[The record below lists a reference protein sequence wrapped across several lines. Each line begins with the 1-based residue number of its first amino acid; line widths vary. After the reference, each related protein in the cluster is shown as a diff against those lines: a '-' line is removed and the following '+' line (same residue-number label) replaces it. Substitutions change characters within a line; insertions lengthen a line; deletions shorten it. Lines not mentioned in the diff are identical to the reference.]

1 MPEQSRIA
9 STRRLARVSLLA
21 ALALVLSYIET
32 MIPLPVALPGVKLGL
47 SNVAV
52 VVALLSLDVRA
63 GVSVALAKV
72 VASGFLFGS
81 PMMFAYSLGGTVL
94 AFSGAAALSRVPD
107 VGAVAVSMVAAVLHN
122 AGQLAVAA
130 LLLGTASVF
139 VNLPP
144 LALAACVT
152 GAVTGAVASGVLAA
166 QPGGRAGEVG
176 AAGEG
181 VAANAGGAAAVVAD
195 EGGEAGANGA
205 ASTLVRGTFH
215 VKRSATEVVSPDGA
229 HKLVGGSS
237 SSSASNMFSRP
248 ATAGGFGVYRPG
260 SSLAHRLD
268 PRAKIVFV
276 VLFFVA
282 AFCAQGLVGLAALAF
297 AAVVSQAASGGAF
310 ARALRQLK
318 PFVWLMVF
326 VTVFDALFVRSGAV
340 LLEAGP
346 LCVSAGGIAFGV
358 ENVVRFA
365 CLLLGTS
372 ALMATTSPAALT
384 DGFALLARPLS
395 RAGVRTDRAQLA
407 VSMTFRFVPTLVAE
421 FDRIRIAQASRAASF
436 GGNVAQRAISTVPV
450 LVPLFTSALRRSE
463 TLAFAVESRLFGANP
478 GGRTRLK
485 TYRMGGCDWA
495 AIAAGCMLVALVIIL

>member
-63 GVSVALAKV
+63 GVSVALVKV

-81 PMMFAYSLGGTVL
+81 PMMFAYSLGGTLL
-94 AFSGAAALSRVPD
+94 AFSGAAVLSRVPD

-122 AGQLAVAA
+122 AGQLVVAA
-130 LLLGTASVF
+130 LMLGTASVF

-166 QPGGRAGEVG
+166 QPGGREG
-176 AAGEG
+176 GEG
-181 VAANAGGAAAVVAD
+181 VEAVGSAKI
-195 EGGEAGANGA
+195 A
-205 ASTLVRGTFH
+205 ASTAPAQPSHRTFH
-215 VKRSATEVVSPDGA
+215 VKRSGKQVVSPGEMRA
-229 HKLVGGSS
+229 SAVGRP
-237 SSSASNMFSRP
+237 SAASDVFSRP
-248 ATAGGFGVYRPG
+248 AAAGGFGVFRPG

-268 PRAKIVFV
+268 PRAKIAFV
-276 VLFFVA
+276 ILFFVA
-282 AFCAQGLVGLAALAF
+282 AFCAQGLAGLAILVV
-297 AAVVSQAASGGAF
+297 AAVASQAASGGTF

-318 PFVWLMVF
+318 PFLWLIVF
-326 VTVFDALFVRSGAV
+326 VAIFDALFVRSGAV
-340 LLEAGP
+340 LFEAGP
-346 LCVSAGGIAFGV
+346 VCVSAGGIAFGV

-384 DGFALLARPLS
+384 DGFALITRPLARI
-395 RAGVRTDRAQLA
+395 GVRTDRAQLA
-407 VSMTFRFVPTLVAE
+407 VSMTLRFVPTLVGE
-421 FDRIRIAQASRAASF
+421 FDRIRIAQASRAADF

-463 TLAFAVESRLFGANP
+463 TLAFAVESRLFGAKP

-495 AIAAGCMLVALVIIL
+495 IVAVGCALVALAIIM

>member
-63 GVSVALAKV
+63 GMSVALVKV

-181 VAANAGGAAAVVAD
+181 VSANAGGAAAVAY
-195 EGGEAGANGA
+195 EGREAGSNGV

-276 VLFFVA
+276 ILFFVA

-297 AAVVSQAASGGAF
+297 AAVVSQAASGGTF

-340 LLEAGP
+340 LFEAGP
-346 LCVSAGGIAFGV
+346 VCVSAGGVAFGV

>member
-1 MPEQSRIA
+1 MPEQPRIA

-63 GVSVALAKV
+63 GMSVALVKV

-166 QPGGRAGEVG
+166 QPGAAQPATAREVG

-181 VAANAGGAAAVVAD
+181 AD
-195 EGGEAGANGA
+195 AGA
-205 ASTLVRGTFH
+205 
-215 VKRSATEVVSPDGA
+215 DG
-229 HKLVGGSS
+229 VGGIPAQPGASWPATARPGGKAFRP
-237 SSSASNMFSRP
+237 SAGSRSRP
-248 ATAGGFGVYRPG
+248 AATGGFGVYRPG
-260 SSLAHRLD
+260 SSFAHRLD
-268 PRAKIVFV
+268 PRAKIAFV
-276 VLFFVA
+276 ILFFVA
-282 AFCAQGLVGLAALAF
+282 AFCAQGPAGLAVLA
-297 AAVVSQAASGGAF
+297 AAAAASQAASGGTL
-310 ARALRQLK
+310 ARALRQVK
-318 PFVWLMVF
+318 PFAWLMVF
-326 VTVFDALFVRSGAV
+326 VAIFDALFVRSGAV
-340 LLEAGP
+340 ILEAGP
-346 LCVSAGGIAFGV
+346 ICVSAGGIAFGV

-372 ALMATTSPAALT
+372 ALMATTSPSALT
-384 DGFALLARPLS
+384 DGFALLSRPLA
-395 RAGVRTDRAQLA
+395 RVGVRTDRAQLA

-421 FDRIRIAQASRAASF
+421 FDRIRIAQASRAANF
-436 GGNVAQRAISTVPV
+436 GGNVAERAISTVPV
-450 LVPLFTSALRRSE
+450 LVPLFSSALRRSE

-485 TYRMGGCDWA
+485 TYRMGGSDWT
-495 AIAAGCMLVALVIIL
+495 AIVASGVLVTLAIIL

>member
-63 GVSVALAKV
+63 GVSVALVKV

-81 PMMFAYSLGGTVL
+81 PMMFAYSLGGTLL
-94 AFSGAAALSRVPD
+94 AFSGAAVLSRVPD

-122 AGQLAVAA
+122 AGQLVVAA
-130 LLLGTASVF
+130 LMLGTASVL

-166 QPGGRAGEVG
+166 QPGGREG
-176 AAGEG
+176 GEG
-181 VAANAGGAAAVVAD
+181 VEAVSSAKVAGSAAPAQPSQGA
-195 EGGEAGANGA
+195 
-205 ASTLVRGTFH
+205 FH
-215 VKRSATEVVSPDGA
+215 VKRLGKQAVSPGEMRA
-229 HKLVGGSS
+229 
-237 SSSASNMFSRP
+237 SAAGRPSAASDVFSRP
-248 ATAGGFGVYRPG
+248 AAAGGFGVFRPG

-268 PRAKIVFV
+268 PRAKIAFV
-276 VLFFVA
+276 ILFFVA
-282 AFCAQGLVGLAALAF
+282 AFCAQGLAGLAILVV
-297 AAVVSQAASGGAF
+297 AAVASQAASGGTF

-318 PFVWLMVF
+318 PFLWLIVF
-326 VTVFDALFVRSGAV
+326 VAIFDALFVRSGTV
-340 LLEAGP
+340 LFEAGP
-346 LCVSAGGIAFGV
+346 VCVSAGGIAFGV

-384 DGFALLARPLS
+384 DGFALITRPLARI
-395 RAGVRTDRAQLA
+395 GVRTDRAQLA
-407 VSMTFRFVPTLVAE
+407 VSMTLRFVPTLVGE
-421 FDRIRIAQASRAASF
+421 FDRIRIAQASRAANF

-463 TLAFAVESRLFGANP
+463 TLAFAVESRLFGAKP

-495 AIAAGCMLVALVIIL
+495 IVAMGCALVALAIIM

>member
-1 MPEQSRIA
+1 MPEQPRIA

-63 GVSVALAKV
+63 GMSVALVKV

-181 VAANAGGAAAVVAD
+181 VSANAGGAAAVAY
-195 EGGEAGANGA
+195 EGREAGSNGV

-276 VLFFVA
+276 ILFFVA

-297 AAVVSQAASGGAF
+297 AAVVSQAASGGTF

-340 LLEAGP
+340 LFEAGP
-346 LCVSAGGIAFGV
+346 VCVSAGGVAFGV

-421 FDRIRIAQASRAASF
+421 FDRIRIAQASRAANF
-436 GGNVAQRAISTVPV
+436 GGNVAERAISTVPV
-450 LVPLFTSALRRSE
+450 LVPLFSSALRRSE

-485 TYRMGGCDWA
+485 TYRMGGSDWT
-495 AIAAGCMLVALVIIL
+495 AIVASGVLVTLAIIL

>member
-1 MPEQSRIA
+1 MPEQPRIA

-52 VVALLSLDVRA
+52 VVALLSLDARA
-63 GVSVALAKV
+63 GMSVALVKV

-166 QPGGRAGEVG
+166 HPGAARPATAREVG

-181 VAANAGGAAAVVAD
+181 AD
-195 EGGEAGANGA
+195 AGA
-205 ASTLVRGTFH
+205 
-215 VKRSATEVVSPDGA
+215 DG
-229 HKLVGGSS
+229 VGGVPAQEAARPATARPGSKAFRP
-237 SSSASNMFSRP
+237 SAGSRSRPAATAAFSRP
-248 ATAGGFGVYRPG
+248 AATGGFGVYRPG
-260 SSLAHRLD
+260 SSFAHRLD
-268 PRAKIVFV
+268 PRAKIAFV
-276 VLFFVA
+276 ILFFVA
-282 AFCAQGLVGLAALAF
+282 AFCAQGPAGLAVLA
-297 AAVVSQAASGGAF
+297 AAAAASQAASGGTL
-310 ARALRQLK
+310 ARALRQVK
-318 PFVWLMVF
+318 PFAWLMVF
-326 VTVFDALFVRSGAV
+326 VAIFDALFVRSGAV
-340 LLEAGP
+340 ILEAGP
-346 LCVSAGGIAFGV
+346 ICVSAGGIAFGV

-372 ALMATTSPAALT
+372 ALMATTSPSALT
-384 DGFALLARPLS
+384 DGFALLSRPLA
-395 RAGVRTDRAQLA
+395 RVGVRTDRAQLA
-407 VSMTFRFVPTLVAE
+407 VSMTFRFVPTLVVE
-421 FDRIRIAQASRAASF
+421 FDRIRIAQAARAANF
-436 GGNVAQRAISTVPV
+436 GGSVAERTISTVPV
-450 LVPLFTSALRRSE
+450 LVPLFSSALRRSE
-463 TLAFAVESRLFGANP
+463 TLAFAVESRLFGADP

-485 TYRMGGCDWA
+485 TYRMGGSDWT
-495 AIAAGCMLVALVIIL
+495 AIVAGGVLVTLAIIL

>member
-52 VVALLSLDVRA
+52 VVALLSLDMRA
-63 GVSVALAKV
+63 GASVALVKV

-94 AFSGAAALSRVPD
+94 AFSGAAALARVPD

-130 LLLGTASVF
+130 LMLGTASVF

-152 GAVTGAVASGVLAA
+152 GAVTGAVAAGVLAA
-166 QPGGRAGEVG
+166 QPKE
-176 AAGEG
+176 
-181 VAANAGGAAAVVAD
+181 
-195 EGGEAGANGA
+195 
-205 ASTLVRGTFH
+205 GTFH
-215 VKRSATEVVSPDGA
+215 VKRSDERTVVPDG
-229 HKLVGGSS
+229 KRFLGGSS
-237 SSSASNMFSRP
+237 RKPASSELFSR
-248 ATAGGFGVYRPG
+248 AAASGGFGVYAPG
-260 SSLAHRLD
+260 CSFAHRLD
-268 PRAKIVFV
+268 PRAKIAFV
-276 VLFFVA
+276 ILFFVA
-282 AFCAQGLVGLAALAF
+282 AFCAQGLAGLAVLAGS
-297 AAVVSQAASGGAF
+297 AVASQVASGGTA
-310 ARALRQLK
+310 ARACRQLK
-318 PFVWLMVF
+318 PFAWLIAF
-326 VTVFDALFVRSGAV
+326 VVVFDALFVRSGAV
-340 LLEAGP
+340 LFEAGP
-346 LCVSAGGIAFGV
+346 VCVSTGGIAFGV
-358 ENVVRFA
+358 ENVVRFV

-384 DGFALLARPLS
+384 DGFALFTRPLS
-395 RAGVRTDRAQLA
+395 HAGVRVDRAQLA
-407 VSMTFRFVPTLVAE
+407 VSMTLRFVPTLVSE
-421 FDRIRIAQASRAASF
+421 FDRIRIAQASRAANF

-485 TYRMGGCDWA
+485 TYRMGGCGWA
-495 AIAAGCMLVALVIIL
+495 VVAAGVVLVVLTIVV

>member
-1 MPEQSRIA
+1 MPEQPRIA

-63 GVSVALAKV
+63 GMSVALVKV

-166 QPGGRAGEVG
+166 QPGAAQPATAREVG

-181 VAANAGGAAAVVAD
+181 AD
-195 EGGEAGANGA
+195 AGA
-205 ASTLVRGTFH
+205 
-215 VKRSATEVVSPDGA
+215 DG
-229 HKLVGGSS
+229 VGGIPAQPGASWPATARPGGKAFRP
-237 SSSASNMFSRP
+237 SAGSRSRP
-248 ATAGGFGVYRPG
+248 AATGGFGVYRPG
-260 SSLAHRLD
+260 SSFAHRLD
-268 PRAKIVFV
+268 PRAKIAFV
-276 VLFFVA
+276 ILFFVA
-282 AFCAQGLVGLAALAF
+282 AFCAQGPAGLAVLA
-297 AAVVSQAASGGAF
+297 AAAAASQAASGGTL
-310 ARALRQLK
+310 ARALRQVK
-318 PFVWLMVF
+318 PFAWLMVF
-326 VTVFDALFVRSGAV
+326 VAIFDALFVRSGAAI
-340 LLEAGP
+340 LEAGP
-346 LCVSAGGIAFGV
+346 ICVSAGGIAFGV

-372 ALMATTSPAALT
+372 ALMATTSPSALT
-384 DGFALLARPLS
+384 DGFALLSRPLA
-395 RAGVRTDRAQLA
+395 RVGVRTDRAQLA

>member
-63 GVSVALAKV
+63 GMSVALVKV

-181 VAANAGGAAAVVAD
+181 VSANAGGAAAVAD
-195 EGGEAGANGA
+195 EGREAGSNGV

-276 VLFFVA
+276 ILFFVA
-282 AFCAQGLVGLAALAF
+282 AFCAQGLVGFAALAF
-297 AAVVSQAASGGAF
+297 AAVVSQAASGGTF

-340 LLEAGP
+340 LFEAGP
-346 LCVSAGGIAFGV
+346 VCVSAGGVAFGV

-395 RAGVRTDRAQLA
+395 RVGVRTDRAQLA

>member
-63 GVSVALAKV
+63 GVSVALVKV

-81 PMMFAYSLGGTVL
+81 PMMFAYSLGGTLL
-94 AFSGAAALSRVPD
+94 AFSGAAVLSRVPD

-122 AGQLAVAA
+122 AGQLVVAA
-130 LLLGTASVF
+130 LMLGTASVF

-166 QPGGRAGEVG
+166 QPGGREG
-176 AAGEG
+176 GEG
-181 VAANAGGAAAVVAD
+181 VEAVGSAKI
-195 EGGEAGANGA
+195 A
-205 ASTLVRGTFH
+205 ASAAPAQPSQGAFH
-215 VKRSATEVVSPDGA
+215 VKRSGKQAVSPGEMR
-229 HKLVGGSS
+229 GSAAGRP
-237 SSSASNMFSRP
+237 SAASDVFSRP
-248 ATAGGFGVYRPG
+248 AAAGGFGVFCPG

-268 PRAKIVFV
+268 PRAKIAFV
-276 VLFFVA
+276 ILFFVA
-282 AFCAQGLVGLAALAF
+282 AFCAQGLAGLAILVV
-297 AAVVSQAASGGAF
+297 AAVASQAASGGTF
-310 ARALRQLK
+310 ACALRQLK
-318 PFVWLMVF
+318 PFLWLIVF
-326 VTVFDALFVRSGAV
+326 VAIFDALFVRSGTV
-340 LLEAGP
+340 LFEAGP
-346 LCVSAGGIAFGV
+346 VCVSAGGIAFGV

-384 DGFALLARPLS
+384 DGFALITRPLARI
-395 RAGVRTDRAQLA
+395 GVRTDRAQLA
-407 VSMTFRFVPTLVAE
+407 VSMTLRFVPTLVGE
-421 FDRIRIAQASRAASF
+421 FDRIRIAQASRAANF

-463 TLAFAVESRLFGANP
+463 TLAFAVESRLFGAKP

-495 AIAAGCMLVALVIIL
+495 IVAVGCALVALTIIM

>member
-1 MPEQSRIA
+1 MPEQPRIA

-52 VVALLSLDVRA
+52 VVALLSLDARA
-63 GVSVALAKV
+63 GMSVALVKV

-166 QPGGRAGEVG
+166 HPGAARPATARPGGKAFRPFAGSRSRP
-176 AAGEG
+176 AAT
-181 VAANAGGAAAVVAD
+181 AA
-195 EGGEAGANGA
+195 
-205 ASTLVRGTFH
+205 
-215 VKRSATEVVSPDGA
+215 
-229 HKLVGGSS
+229 
-237 SSSASNMFSRP
+237 FSRP
-248 ATAGGFGVYRPG
+248 AATGGFGVYRPG
-260 SSLAHRLD
+260 SSFAHRLD
-268 PRAKIVFV
+268 PRAKIAFV
-276 VLFFVA
+276 ILFFVA
-282 AFCAQGLVGLAALAF
+282 AFCAQGPVGLAVLA
-297 AAVVSQAASGGAF
+297 AAAAASQAASGGTL
-310 ARALRQLK
+310 ARALRQMK
-318 PFVWLMVF
+318 PFAWLMVF
-326 VTVFDALFVRSGAV
+326 VAIFDALFVRSGAV
-340 LLEAGP
+340 ILEAGP
-346 LCVSAGGIAFGV
+346 ICVSAGGIAFGV

-436 GGNVAQRAISTVPV
+436 GGNVAQRAFSTVPV

>member
-1 MPEQSRIA
+1 MPEQPRIA

-63 GVSVALAKV
+63 GMSVALVKV

-166 QPGGRAGEVG
+166 QPGAARPATAREVG

-181 VAANAGGAAAVVAD
+181 AD
-195 EGGEAGANGA
+195 AGA
-205 ASTLVRGTFH
+205 
-215 VKRSATEVVSPDGA
+215 DG
-229 HKLVGGSS
+229 VGGVP
-237 SSSASNMFSRP
+237 AQEAARP
-248 ATAGGFGVYRPG
+248 ATARPGCKAFRPSAGSRSRPAATAAFYRPAATGGFGVYRPG
-260 SSLAHRLD
+260 SSFAHRLD
-268 PRAKIVFV
+268 PRAKIAFV
-276 VLFFVA
+276 ILFFVA
-282 AFCAQGLVGLAALAF
+282 AFCAQGPVGLAVLA
-297 AAVVSQAASGGAF
+297 AAAAASQAASGGTL
-310 ARALRQLK
+310 ARALRQVK
-318 PFVWLMVF
+318 PFAWLMVF
-326 VTVFDALFVRSGAV
+326 VAIFDALFVRSGAV
-340 LLEAGP
+340 ILEAGP
-346 LCVSAGGIAFGV
+346 ICVSAGGIAFGV

-372 ALMATTSPAALT
+372 ALMATTSPSALT
-384 DGFALLARPLS
+384 DGFALLSRPLA
-395 RAGVRTDRAQLA
+395 RVGVRTDRAQLA

-421 FDRIRIAQASRAASF
+421 FDRIRIAQAARAANF
-436 GGNVAQRAISTVPV
+436 GGNVAERTISTVPV
-450 LVPLFTSALRRSE
+450 LVPLFSSALRRSE

-485 TYRMGGCDWA
+485 TYRMGGSDWT
-495 AIAAGCMLVALVIIL
+495 AIVAGGVLVTLAIIL

>member
-1 MPEQSRIA
+1 MPEQPRIA

-63 GVSVALAKV
+63 GMSVALVKV

-166 QPGGRAGEVG
+166 QPGAARPATAREVG

-181 VAANAGGAAAVVAD
+181 AD
-195 EGGEAGANGA
+195 AGA
-205 ASTLVRGTFH
+205 
-215 VKRSATEVVSPDGA
+215 DG
-229 HKLVGGSS
+229 VGGVPAQEAARPATARPGSKAFRPFAGS
-237 SSSASNMFSRP
+237 RSRPAATAAFSRP
-248 ATAGGFGVYRPG
+248 AATGGFGVYRPG
-260 SSLAHRLD
+260 SSFAHRLD
-268 PRAKIVFV
+268 PRAKIAFV
-276 VLFFVA
+276 ILFFVA
-282 AFCAQGLVGLAALAF
+282 AFCAQGPVGLAVLA
-297 AAVVSQAASGGAF
+297 AAAAASQAASGGTL
-310 ARALRQLK
+310 ARALRQVK
-318 PFVWLMVF
+318 PFAWLMVF
-326 VTVFDALFVRSGAV
+326 VAIFDALFVRSGAV
-340 LLEAGP
+340 ILEAGP
-346 LCVSAGGIAFGV
+346 ICVSAGGIAFGV

-372 ALMATTSPAALT
+372 ALMATTSPSALT
-384 DGFALLARPLS
+384 DGFALLSRPLA
-395 RAGVRTDRAQLA
+395 RVGVRTDRAQLA

-421 FDRIRIAQASRAASF
+421 FDRIRIAQAARAANF
-436 GGNVAQRAISTVPV
+436 GGNVAERTISTVPV
-450 LVPLFTSALRRSE
+450 LVPLFSSALRRSE

-485 TYRMGGCDWA
+485 TYRMGGSDWT
-495 AIAAGCMLVALVIIL
+495 AIVAGGVLVTLAIIL

>member
-63 GVSVALAKV
+63 GMSVALVKV

-181 VAANAGGAAAVVAD
+181 VSANAGGAAAVAD
-195 EGGEAGANGA
+195 EGREAGANGA

-237 SSSASNMFSRP
+237 SSSASNMFSLP

-276 VLFFVA
+276 ILFFVA

-297 AAVVSQAASGGAF
+297 AAVVSQAASGGTF

-340 LLEAGP
+340 LFEAGP
-346 LCVSAGGIAFGV
+346 VCVSAGGVAFGV

-463 TLAFAVESRLFGANP
+463 TLAFAVESRLFGVNP

>member
-1 MPEQSRIA
+1 MPEQPRIA

-52 VVALLSLDVRA
+52 VVALLSLDARA
-63 GVSVALAKV
+63 GMSVALVKV

-166 QPGGRAGEVG
+166 HPGAARPATARPGGKAFRPFAGSRSRP
-176 AAGEG
+176 AAT
-181 VAANAGGAAAVVAD
+181 AA
-195 EGGEAGANGA
+195 
-205 ASTLVRGTFH
+205 
-215 VKRSATEVVSPDGA
+215 
-229 HKLVGGSS
+229 
-237 SSSASNMFSRP
+237 FSRP
-248 ATAGGFGVYRPG
+248 AATGGFGVYRPG
-260 SSLAHRLD
+260 SSFAHRLD
-268 PRAKIVFV
+268 PRAKIAFV
-276 VLFFVA
+276 ILFFVA
-282 AFCAQGLVGLAALAF
+282 AFCAQGPVGLAVLA
-297 AAVVSQAASGGAF
+297 AAAAASQAASGGTL
-310 ARALRQLK
+310 ARALRQVK
-318 PFVWLMVF
+318 PFAWLMVF
-326 VTVFDALFVRSGAV
+326 VAIFDALFVRSGAV
-340 LLEAGP
+340 ILEAGP
-346 LCVSAGGIAFGV
+346 ICVSAGGIAFGV

-372 ALMATTSPAALT
+372 ALMATTSPSALT
-384 DGFALLARPLS
+384 DGFALLSRPLA
-395 RAGVRTDRAQLA
+395 RVGVRTDRAQLA

-421 FDRIRIAQASRAASF
+421 FDRIRIAQAARAANF
-436 GGNVAQRAISTVPV
+436 GGNVAERTISTVPV
-450 LVPLFTSALRRSE
+450 LVPLFSSALRRSE

-485 TYRMGGCDWA
+485 TYRMGGSDWA
-495 AIAAGCMLVALVIIL
+495 AIVAGGVLVTLAIIL

>member
-1 MPEQSRIA
+1 MPEQPRIA

-63 GVSVALAKV
+63 GMSVALVKV

-166 QPGGRAGEVG
+166 QPG
-176 AAGEG
+176 AA
-181 VAANAGGAAAVVAD
+181 
-195 EGGEAGANGA
+195 
-205 ASTLVRGTFH
+205 
-215 VKRSATEVVSPDGA
+215 
-229 HKLVGGSS
+229 
-237 SSSASNMFSRP
+237 RP
-248 ATAGGFGVYRPG
+248 ATARPGGKAFRPSAGSRSRPAATAAFYRPAATGGFGVYRPG
-260 SSLAHRLD
+260 SSFAHRLD
-268 PRAKIVFV
+268 PRAKIAFV
-276 VLFFVA
+276 ILFFVA
-282 AFCAQGLVGLAALAF
+282 AFCAQGPAGLAVLA
-297 AAVVSQAASGGAF
+297 AAAAASQAASGATL
-310 ARALRQLK
+310 ARALRQVK
-318 PFVWLMVF
+318 PFAWLMVF
-326 VTVFDALFVRSGAV
+326 VAIFDALFVRSGAV
-340 LLEAGP
+340 ILEAGP
-346 LCVSAGGIAFGV
+346 ICVSAGGIAFGV

-372 ALMATTSPAALT
+372 ALMATTSPSALT
-384 DGFALLARPLS
+384 DGFALLSRPLA
-395 RAGVRTDRAQLA
+395 RVGVRTDRAQLA
-407 VSMTFRFVPTLVAE
+407 VSMTFRFVPSLVAE
-421 FDRIRIAQASRAASF
+421 FDRIRIAQAARAANF
-436 GGNVAQRAISTVPV
+436 GGNVAERTISTVPV
-450 LVPLFTSALRRSE
+450 LVPLFSSALRRSE

-485 TYRMGGCDWA
+485 TYRMGGSDWT
-495 AIAAGCMLVALVIIL
+495 AIVAGGVLVTLAIIL

>member
-1 MPEQSRIA
+1 MPEQPRIA

-63 GVSVALAKV
+63 GMSVALVKV

-166 QPGGRAGEVG
+166 QPGAAQPATAREVG

-181 VAANAGGAAAVVAD
+181 AD
-195 EGGEAGANGA
+195 AGA
-205 ASTLVRGTFH
+205 
-215 VKRSATEVVSPDGA
+215 DG
-229 HKLVGGSS
+229 VGGIPAQPGASWPATARPGCKAFRP
-237 SSSASNMFSRP
+237 SAGSRSRPAATAAFSRP
-248 ATAGGFGVYRPG
+248 AATGGFGVYRPG
-260 SSLAHRLD
+260 SSFAHRLD
-268 PRAKIVFV
+268 PRAKIAFV
-276 VLFFVA
+276 ILFFVA
-282 AFCAQGLVGLAALAF
+282 AFCAQGPAGLAVLA
-297 AAVVSQAASGGAF
+297 AAAAASQAASGGTL
-310 ARALRQLK
+310 ARALRQVK
-318 PFVWLMVF
+318 PFAWLMVF
-326 VTVFDALFVRSGAV
+326 VAIFDALFVRSGAAI
-340 LLEAGP
+340 LEAGP
-346 LCVSAGGIAFGV
+346 ICVSAGGIAFGV

-372 ALMATTSPAALT
+372 ALMATTSPSALT
-384 DGFALLARPLS
+384 DGFALLSRPLA
-395 RAGVRTDRAQLA
+395 RVGVRTDRAQLA

-421 FDRIRIAQASRAASF
+421 FDRIRIAQASRAANF
-436 GGNVAQRAISTVPV
+436 GGNVAERAISTVPV
-450 LVPLFTSALRRSE
+450 LVPLFSSALRRSE

-485 TYRMGGCDWA
+485 TYRMGGSDWT
-495 AIAAGCMLVALVIIL
+495 AIVASGVLVTLAIIL

>member
-63 GVSVALAKV
+63 GMSVALVKV

-166 QPGGRAGEVG
+166 QPGAAQPATAREVG

-181 VAANAGGAAAVVAD
+181 AD
-195 EGGEAGANGA
+195 AGA
-205 ASTLVRGTFH
+205 
-215 VKRSATEVVSPDGA
+215 DG
-229 HKLVGGSS
+229 VGGIPAQPGASWPATARPGGKAFRP
-237 SSSASNMFSRP
+237 SAGSRSRP
-248 ATAGGFGVYRPG
+248 AATGGFGVYRPG
-260 SSLAHRLD
+260 SSFAHRLD
-268 PRAKIVFV
+268 PRAKIAFV
-276 VLFFVA
+276 ILFFVA
-282 AFCAQGLVGLAALAF
+282 AFCAQGPAGLAVLA
-297 AAVVSQAASGGAF
+297 AAAAASQAASGGTL
-310 ARALRQLK
+310 ARALRQVK
-318 PFVWLMVF
+318 PFAWLMVF
-326 VTVFDALFVRSGAV
+326 VAIFDALFVRSGAAI
-340 LLEAGP
+340 LEAGP
-346 LCVSAGGIAFGV
+346 ICVSAGGIAFGV

-372 ALMATTSPAALT
+372 ALMATTSPSALT
-384 DGFALLARPLS
+384 DGFALLSRPLA
-395 RAGVRTDRAQLA
+395 RVGVRTDRAQLA

>member
-1 MPEQSRIA
+1 MPEQPRIA

-63 GVSVALAKV
+63 GMSVALVKV

-166 QPGGRAGEVG
+166 QPGAARPATAREVG

-181 VAANAGGAAAVVAD
+181 AD
-195 EGGEAGANGA
+195 AGA
-205 ASTLVRGTFH
+205 
-215 VKRSATEVVSPDGA
+215 DG
-229 HKLVGGSS
+229 VGGVPAQPGASWPATARPGGKAFRP
-237 SSSASNMFSRP
+237 SAGSRSRPAATAAFSRP
-248 ATAGGFGVYRPG
+248 AATGGFGVYRPG
-260 SSLAHRLD
+260 SSFAHRLD
-268 PRAKIVFV
+268 PRAKIAFV
-276 VLFFVA
+276 ILFFVA
-282 AFCAQGLVGLAALAF
+282 AFCAQGPVGLAVLA
-297 AAVVSQAASGGAF
+297 AAAAASQAASGGTL
-310 ARALRQLK
+310 ARALRQVK
-318 PFVWLMVF
+318 PFAWLMVF
-326 VTVFDALFVRSGAV
+326 VAIFDALFVRSGAV
-340 LLEAGP
+340 ILEAGP
-346 LCVSAGGIAFGV
+346 ICVSAGGIAFGV

-372 ALMATTSPAALT
+372 ALMATTSPSALT
-384 DGFALLARPLS
+384 DGFALLSRPLA
-395 RAGVRTDRAQLA
+395 RVGVRTDRAQLA

-421 FDRIRIAQASRAASF
+421 FDRIRIAQASRAANF
-436 GGNVAQRAISTVPV
+436 GGNIAERAISTVPV
-450 LVPLFTSALRRSE
+450 LVPLFSSALRRSE

-485 TYRMGGCDWA
+485 TYRMGGSDWT
-495 AIAAGCMLVALVIIL
+495 AIVAGGVLVTLAIIL

>member
-63 GVSVALAKV
+63 GVSVALVKV

-152 GAVTGAVASGVLAA
+152 GAVTGVVASGVLAA
-166 QPGGRAGEVG
+166 QPGGRAGAVG
-176 AAGEG
+176 AAGER
-181 VAANAGGAAAVVAD
+181 AAGADGTAAAVGAD
-195 EGGEAGANGA
+195 GTAGGG
-205 ASTLVRGTFH
+205 VRGTFH
-215 VKRSATEVVSPDGA
+215 VKRPAAQTVSPDGRRVLA
-229 HKLVGGSS
+229 DKRPTSS
-237 SSSASNMFSRP
+237 DSALFSRP
-248 ATAGGFGVYRPG
+248 AAAGGFGAFRPG

-268 PRAKIVFV
+268 PRAKIAFV
-276 VLFFVA
+276 ILFFVA
-282 AFCAQGLVGLAALAF
+282 AFCAQGLVGLAALAV
-297 AAVVSQAASGGAF
+297 AAVASQAPSGGTF

-318 PFVWLMVF
+318 PFAWLMVF
-326 VTVFDALFVRSGAV
+326 VVVFDALFVRSGAV
-340 LLEAGP
+340 LFEAGP
-346 LCVSAGGIAFGV
+346 VCVSVGGIAFGV

-384 DGFALLARPLS
+384 DGFALLARPLA

-485 TYRMGGCDWA
+485 TYRMSGCDWA
-495 AIAAGCMLVALVIIL
+495 AITAGCVLVVLVIIL